1 MKTPQ
6 NLKRPTYRQSF
17 ITAIKRV
24 NEGKFKKRNPQKLN

>member
-17 ITAIKRV
+17 ITAIKSV

>member
-17 ITAIKRV
+17 ITAIKSV
-24 NEGKFKKRNPQKLN
+24 IEGKFKKRNPQKLN